1 MSSLDALARRS
12 GSAGRARGEDAR
24 GAGGRA
30 NRTEFP
36 MAKRRVAGL
45 WAERLC
51 ACCLPRA
58 YPRSKIRDSEEV
70 VFPQRLENVGGTW
83 CRRAGL
89 NCRPQ
94 PYQGCALP
102 LSYGGDE
109 AGAIAKP
116 WAGGKPQYAETA
128 LDLWSVS
135 PHPRFR
141 WEKTT
146 KPPQTNAKPSWRR
159 RCAPTCAGAR
169 LRRNRR
175 KSRRRARTI
184 RTRCRDGPPAFRRAG
199 RAIDSAQ
206 RAGRRGDRALG
217 PVEGHVWIA
226 SPSPA
231 AHG

>member
-24 GAGGRA
+24 GAVGRA

-58 YPRSKIRDSEEV
+58 YPRSEIRDSEEV

-102 LSYGGDE
+102 LSYGG
-109 AGAIAKP
+109 GSLRKRP
-116 WAGGKPQYAETA
+116 YSQ
-128 LDLWSVS
+128 
-135 PHPRFR
+135 RFR
-141 WEKTT
+141 PGQAK
-146 KPPQTNAKPSWRR
+146 NARLIKIFARGLLPSWISRPKTQTRR
-159 RCAPTCAGAR
+159 ALTSPRPLPPAPQPWPRPSARRVWRPPCGRICAVE
-169 LRRNRR
+169 
-175 KSRRRARTI
+175 RRRARAARGRRAKATESHPSCDV
-184 RTRCRDGPPAFRRAG
+184 TAFR
-199 RAIDSAQ
+199 
-206 RAGRRGDRALG
+206 GRRSAC
-217 PVEGHVWIA
+217 
-226 SPSPA
+226 
-231 AHG
+231 

>member
-1 MSSLDALARRS
+1 MSSLEALARRS
-12 GSAGRARGEDAR
+12 GAPGRAQGEAAR

-45 WAERLC
+45 RAGRLC

-58 YPRSKIRDSEEV
+58 YPRSEIRDAEEV

-169 LRRNRR
+169 RRRNRR

-184 RTRCRDGPPAFRRAG
+184 RTRSRDGAPAFRRAG